1 MDWKLISL
9 TDLYQHRGPC
19 ATRGR
24 YAGRPPHSRYAA
36 RPPHDRYAEPLRGA
50 ETFLRMDIRKNK
62 SLSLCGSVST
72 LYVLQ
77 HTAGTAHCSHRDT
90 VLISGRR
97 AALCSHVGSL

>member
-9 TDLYQHRGPC
+9 TELHQHRGPC

-62 SLSLCGSVST
+62 SLSLCGQ
-72 LYVLQ
+72 LAEPAKKFGQ
-77 HTAGTAHCSHRDT
+77 AFGDC
-90 VLISGRR
+90 RR
-97 AALCSHVGSL
+97 PEVNV